1 MPKFEVTV
9 EKTMTCS
16 GIIEVE
22 AVDSDAAL
30 KQISD
35 RINSGKLQ
43 TTEVNWDD
51 PEYNDGSFQTTGDVN

>member
-22 AVDSDAAL
+22 AVDADAAL

-43 TTEVNWDD
+43 TTAINWDD
-51 PEYNDGSFQTTGDVN
+51 PEYDDNSFQTTGDVN